1 MKLEQSNLIVKRAY
15 KEVYKCDE
23 GIVKVFEKTHSKADV
38 FNEALNT
45 ARVEEAGLDIPK
57 VKSVTEIDGK
67 WAVVIEY
74 KDGKTLGE
82 MMKTDPANIEKYME
96 DFVDLQLQMHSKIA
110 PRWAHATQGNASADA
125 AKTYLLFALDNQ
137 KTADLYLKLFCKK
150 SDTARQYV
158 EQWLP
163 IVAAAQLTKNN
174 EMEKDFLMKW
184 IDVFDYQ

>member
-82 MMKTDPANIEKYME
+82 MMKTDPANI
-96 DFVDLQLQMHSKIA
+96 
-110 PRWAHATQGNASADA
+110 
-125 AKTYLLFALDNQ
+125 
-137 KTADLYLKLFCKK
+137 
-150 SDTARQYV
+150 
-158 EQWLP
+158 
-163 IVAAAQLTKNN
+163 
-174 EMEKDFLMKW
+174 
-184 IDVFDYQ
+184 